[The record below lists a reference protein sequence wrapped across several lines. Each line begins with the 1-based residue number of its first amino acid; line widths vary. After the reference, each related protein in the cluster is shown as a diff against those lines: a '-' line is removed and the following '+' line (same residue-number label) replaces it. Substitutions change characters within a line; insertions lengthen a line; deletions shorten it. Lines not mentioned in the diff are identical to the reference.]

1 MPLGYRHRHYDL
13 GDIKLPQNL
22 IGHVQIP
29 FTQTQKEISLSY
41 PRIGSIYF
49 GRRAPLTASASRGLS
64 GQECF
69 G

>member
-1 MPLGYRHRHYDL
+1 MSE
-13 GDIKLPQNL
+13 
-22 IGHVQIP
+22 IP

-41 PRIGSIYF
+41 PQIESIYF

>member
-1 MPLGYRHRHYDL
+1 M

-29 FTQTQKEISLSY
+29 LTQIQKEISLSY

-49 GRRAPLTASASRGLS
+49 GRAPLTASASRGLS